1 MRNPTEVLKNLMEK
15 SKNET
20 YRFQR
25 LYRNLYNPEFYWLAY
40 KNIYANDGSMTA
52 GADGITIDGMGNER
66 IERIILSLKDRS
78 YQPKPARREYIA
90 KKNSSK
96 KRPLGIQSGD
106 DKLVQEV
113 VKMILESIYEPVFS
127 NKSHGFR
134 PNRSCQTALK
144 QIQNTFT
151 GANWFVEG
159 DIHACFDSFDHH
171 VVIDLLK
178 KRIDDEAFIQLIWKF
193 LKAGY
198 MEQWTF
204 NRTYSGV
211 PQGSGVSPVL
221 ANIYLHELDKFMEN
235 YAENFNT
242 EAKKKQIQNTFTG
255 ANWFVEG
262 DIHACFDSF
271 DHHVVIDLLKK
282 RIDDEAFIQLIWKF
296 LKAGYMEQWT
306 FNRTYSGVPQGS
318 GVSPVLANIYLHEL
332 DKFMENYAENFNT
345 EAKKKHFST
354 AYKSSVGKA
363 YRYRKKGREIWD
375 SLSDEEKKIRCKNL
389 KELEMIEKSTTPY
402 VYNDSNYKR
411 VQYTRYA
418 DDFIIGVIGSKA
430 DAEAIKKDVKIFLQ
444 KALKLE
450 MSDTKTKVTHTG
462 DRARFLGY
470 DITVSRVQTLQKAS
484 NGRVQ
489 RCQTGVVK
497 LYVPREKWVGKLIE
511 YKAMKIK
518 INENGKE
525 RFVALHRGK
534 LVNQSDIEILARYNA
549 EVRGLYNYYSIAND
563 SFKIGRFANVMKY
576 SMYKTFACKYKTNVH
591 EIKRRYCRNELFTVA
606 YETRQG
612 MKTTTFY
619 RDGYKRKEC
628 ATKFDNVSELPQFS
642 KYAKTNTLKQRVERH
657 TCELCQ
663 KDCRNLVIHQV
674 KKLKDLKGNT
684 EWVLLMR
691 KRRRK
696 TLVVCPECHN
706 LIHS

>member
-1 MRNPTEVLKNLMEK
+1 MRNPTEVLKSLTEM

-52 GADGITIDGMGNER
+52 GADGTTIDGMSNER
-66 IERIILSLKDRS
+66 IDGIIVSLRDRS

-96 KRPLGIQSGD
+96 KRPLGIQSGN

-127 NKSHGFR
+127 DKSHGFR
-134 PNRSCQTALK
+134 PNRSCQTALM
-144 QIQNTFT
+144 QIQKTFT

-171 VVIDLLK
+171 VLIELLK
-178 KRIDDEAFIQLIWKF
+178 KRIEDEAFIQLIWKF

-198 MEQWTF
+198 MEQWNF
-204 NRTYSGV
+204 DRTYSGV

-221 ANIYLHELDKFMEN
+221 CNIYLNELDRYMEK
-235 YAENFNT
+235 YAQEFNT
-242 EAKKKQIQNTFTG
+242 KAQ
-255 ANWFVEG
+255 
-262 DIHACFDSF
+262 
-271 DHHVVIDLLKK
+271 KK
-282 RIDDEAFIQLIWKF
+282 R
-296 LKAGYMEQWT
+296 
-306 FNRTYSGVPQGS
+306 
-318 GVSPVLANIYLHEL
+318 
-332 DKFMENYAENFNT
+332 
-345 EAKKKHFST
+345 FSA
-354 AYKSSVGKA
+354 AYKSSVSRT
-363 YRYRKKGREIWD
+363 YRYRKEGKEIWD
-375 SLSDEEKKIRCKNL
+375 ELSPEDRKVRSKTLKKLEREEKCI
-389 KELEMIEKSTTPY
+389 TPTIPK
-402 VYNDSNYKR
+402 DTDYKR
-411 VQYTRYA
+411 IQYTRYA
-418 DDFIIGVIGSKA
+418 DDFLIGVIGSKQ
-430 DAEAIKKDVKIFLQ
+430 DAEKVKRDVKVFLWET
-444 KALKLE
+444 LKLE
-450 MSDTKTKVTHTG
+450 MSDAKTKVTHTG

-470 DITVSRVQTLQKAS
+470 DITISRSQNLKKKAD
-484 NGRVQ
+484 GRVQ

-497 LYVPREKWVGKLIE
+497 LLVPREIWVGKLIE
-511 YKAMKIK
+511 YRAMKIK

-576 SMYKTFACKYKTNVH
+576 SMYKTFACKYKTKVH
-591 EIKRRYCRNELFTVA
+591 EIKRRYCVNDLFTVA
-606 YETRQG
+606 YDTKSG
-612 MKTTTFY
+612 KKTTTFY
-619 RDGYKRKEC
+619 KDGFKRKEK

-642 KYAKTNTLKQRVERH
+642 KYVKTNTLKQRVERH
-657 TCELCQ
+657 TCELCHR
-663 KDCRNLVIHQV
+663 DCRNLVIHQV
-674 KKLKDLKGNT
+674 KKLKDLKGNA

-696 TLVVCPECHN
+696 TLVVCPECHS

>member
-1 MRNPTEVLKNLMEK
+1 MREALRSPIEVLKNLKEK
-15 SKNET
+15 SKNEN
-20 YRFQR
+20 YKFQR
-25 LYRNLYNPEFYWLAY
+25 LYRNLYNPEFYWLAF

-52 GADGITIDGMGNER
+52 GADGTTIDGMSNER
-66 IERIILSLKDRS
+66 IERIITTLKDRS

-96 KRPLGIQSGD
+96 KRPLGIQSGN
-106 DKLVQEV
+106 DKLLQEV

-134 PNRSCQTALK
+134 PNRSCQTALM
-144 QIQNTFT
+144 QIHNTFT

-171 VVIDLLK
+171 VIIDLLK
-178 KRIDDEAFIQLIWKF
+178 KKIDDEAFIQLIWKF

-204 NRTYSGV
+204 NKTYSGV

-221 ANIYLHELDKFMEN
+221 ANIYLHELDKFMES
-235 YAENFNT
+235 YAVNFNT
-242 EAKKKQIQNTFTG
+242 EAKKK
-255 ANWFVEG
+255 
-262 DIHACFDSF
+262 
-271 DHHVVIDLLKK
+271 
-282 RIDDEAFIQLIWKF
+282 R
-296 LKAGYMEQWT
+296 
-306 FNRTYSGVPQGS
+306 RT
-318 GVSPVLANIYLHEL
+318 A
-332 DKFMENYAENFNT
+332 
-345 EAKKKHFST
+345 
-354 AYKSSVGKA
+354 AYRASEGKA
-363 YRYRKKGREIWD
+363 YRYRKKGREIWNT
-375 SLSDEEKKIRCKNL
+375 LTDEEKKVRCRKL
-389 KELEMIEKSTTPY
+389 KELEKAEKSQTPY
-402 VYNDSNYKR
+402 MYNDEKYKR

-430 DAEAIKKDVKIFLQ
+430 DAETIKEDVKLFLQ
-444 KALKLE
+444 NTLKLE
-450 MSDTKTKVTHTG
+450 MSDTKTKITHTG

-470 DITVSRVQTLQKAS
+470 DITVSRSQDLKKTA
-484 NGRVQ
+484 NGKIQ
-489 RCQTGVVK
+489 RCHSGTVK
-497 LYVPREKWVGKLIE
+497 LLVPREKWVNKLLE
-511 YKAMKIK
+511 YNAIKIK

-563 SFKIGRFANVMKY
+563 SYKIGIFANVMKY

-591 EIKRRYCRNELFTVA
+591 EIKRRYCKNDLFTVA
-606 YETRQG
+606 YETKKG
-612 MKTTTFY
+612 IKTTTFY
-619 RDGYKRKEC
+619 KDGFKRKEF

-663 KDCRNLVIHQV
+663 KDCRNLEIHQV
-674 KKLKDLKGNT
+674 KKLKDLKGNA
-684 EWVLLMR
+684 EWVLLM
-691 KRRRK
+691 KQKRRK
-696 TLVVCPECHN
+696 TLVVCPDCHT